1 MHHAKVKEVLIM
13 AQFFIIL
20 QQLFVFAFFV
30 AIGILCV
37 KCKIFDESSLNSISK
52 FIINVSMPIML
63 VCNLL
68 AGPSL
73 GDLIAAS
80 PIFIVYLAS
89 FVLLY
94 LSNCVIVRFFNFDP
108 QKANIYKAMATFS
121 NAGFIGI
128 PLILALYGKEGGIF
142 MSLCVVVDQFML
154 WTLGVKLASNLNA
167 YNFKCL
173 KNFINP
179 ALLAI
184 IFSLTAV
191 ALGLKLPKMMFLAL
205 APLGNMTPALSMIYI
220 GGLFCFFNI
229 KKYLINFEVYILILF
244 KMILFPVSVWS
255 VLKFTPIAENIA
267 KTVVLLCALPSM
279 SAIAILAKKYNNNA
293 EYAIA
298 TLLITSACSLV
309 TVPLVSFLM
318 SII

>member
-1 MHHAKVKEVLIM
+1 M

-94 LSNCVIVRFFNFDP
+94 LSNCVIVRFNFDP
-108 QKANIYKAMATFS
+108 KKANIYKAMATFS

-142 MSLCVVVDQFML
+142 MSLCIVVDQFML

-184 IFSLTAV
+184 IFSLTVV

-229 KKYLINFEVYILILF
+229 KKYLINFEIYILILF
-244 KMILFPVSVWS
+244 KMILFPVAVWS
-255 VLKFTPIAENIA
+255 LLKFVPIAENIA

-298 TLLITSACSLV
+298 TLLISSACSLV
-309 TVPLVSFLM
+309 TVPLVSFFI